1 MTGLL
6 RIYDRQGTRHYLVD
20 SGNAVYTSKGA
31 SNPICRDTPADPAR
45 DPIAELR
52 AAAKFF
58 DQYYLVPFSGIAT
71 NDGRFVSRGRLNSR
85 ESGRFNAGEG
95 IRGRRPAL
103 AEHLDFFDQC
113 PADGMIT
120 VRENFTGWRALG
132 FGLLRAALQTL
143 LSSVLFGRVADG
155 FAIDIDRIGEK
166 RKGGNTGIY
175 DANGEVDP
183 QRMQRF
189 LDDFDRAAK
198 EARTL
203 AISQEK
209 ASAIIDTH
217 ASLGMVS
224 SGQFRSLFKVCE
236 RVNNGKTITREQ
248 FQMLFEGTLLVYAAS
263 YPRRDGHAG
272 IQALGR

>member
-31 SNPICRDTPADPAR
+31 SNPICRDTLADPAR

-71 NDGRFVSRGRLNSR
+71 NDGRFVSRGPLNSR

-143 LSSVLFGRVADG
+143 LSSVLFGRVAHG

-248 FQMLFEGTLLVYAAS
+248 FQMLFEGTLLVYAA
-263 YPRRDGHAG
+263 
-272 IQALGR
+272 